1 MNLIDVKNL
10 LFKYKMYS
18 GEKEEVIEHTAIDNI
33 SLSIKK
39 GDFVGILGHN
49 GSGKSTLA
57 KQLAALLKPSGGVI
71 YVGGMDTAK
80 EEQILDIRK
89 TAGLVFQNPDNQLIG
104 NIVEED
110 IAFGP
115 ENIGIPAEEIEMR
128 ITKALA
134 ATGMTAY
141 RATSPGTLSGGQK
154 QKIAISGVLAME
166 PECIIFDEPT
176 AMIDPESR
184 KELLE
189 AIYDLKR
196 LKNITVIYITHFLQE
211 VSQADYLYVMSHGKI
226 TLEGTPETLF
236 KMPEKLA
243 ENNLELPFEVALI
256 DDLRKKSV
264 DVPEEIYTK
273 QQLLEFLKYHFQ
285 KDKANNIVLSEY
297 KSERKTISESSKS
310 NVKSQAKENSRY
322 GNFTEKQSD
331 SHSISVYD
339 RNEKL
344 ADNSLGDLNLADET
358 EVSKKSHELDKT
370 EVSKKSHE
378 LDEAE
383 VSRKS
388 HELDEAEVSRKSY
401 DLDEAEVSKKSHELK
416 ETSDIKEDAS
426 KNIVEPEETESTKG
440 ITLKNISYQYKKQDS
455 GEEKYAI
462 KDISLAIEPGEFV
475 AIIGRTGSGK
485 STLIQHFNGIF
496 QPKSGDYFF
505 NGENIW
511 EKKYDLK
518 RLRQKVALCF
528 QYPEYQLFE
537 ENVLKDI
544 AFGPKNLGFDKKK
557 CEEKARHA
565 MQLAGLSNELEKVSP
580 FSLSG
585 GQKRRVALAGI
596 LAMEPEYLILDE
608 PVAGMDAPGK
618 KILFDLLHHLNKERG
633 ITIVLVSHNM
643 DDVADHAD
651 RVLVMENG
659 QIKMDGKTE
668 EVFARKDELTE
679 MGLGVPQAV
688 EFYLDLKEILE
699 ETDIDLDNAFSHDMQ
714 YNQKN
719 REVSQKTIELSQEN
733 VEINQKETKEKGTE
747 MHEKKIEAS
756 NEKAKE
762 YIKTKRTENVGI
774 PLNIDELAAYIAGG
788 SL

>member
-57 KQLAALLKPSGGVI
+57 KQLAALLKPSSGVI

-110 IAFGP
+110 VAFGP
-115 ENIGIPAEEIEMR
+115 ENMGIPAEEIEMR

-134 ATGMTAY
+134 STGMTAY
-141 RATSPGTLSGGQK
+141 REASPGALSGGQK

-226 TLEGTPETLF
+226 TLKGTPETLF
-236 KMPEKLA
+236 KIPEKLV

-285 KDKANNIVLSEY
+285 KDKSDNIVLSEY

-322 GNFTEKQSD
+322 GNSMEKQSD
-331 SHSISVYD
+331 SHSISVDD

-358 EVSKKSHELDKT
+358 EVSKKSYELDEA

-378 LDEAE
+378 
-383 VSRKS
+383 
-388 HELDEAEVSRKSY
+388 
-401 DLDEAEVSKKSHELK
+401 LDEAEVSKKSHELK
-416 ETSDIKEDAS
+416 ETSDIKENAS
-426 KNIVEPEETESTKG
+426 KNIDEPKETESTKG

-485 STLIQHFNGIF
+485 STLIQHFNGLF

-505 NGENIW
+505 NGENNW

-518 RLRQKVALCF
+518 KAST
-528 QYPEYQLFE
+528 EGSTLFP
-537 ENVLKDI
+537 VSRI
-544 AFGPKNLGFDKKK
+544 PAF
-557 CEEKARHA
+557 
-565 MQLAGLSNELEKVSP
+565 
-580 FSLSG
+580 
-585 GQKRRVALAGI
+585 
-596 LAMEPEYLILDE
+596 
-608 PVAGMDAPGK
+608 
-618 KILFDLLHHLNKERG
+618 
-633 ITIVLVSHNM
+633 
-643 DDVADHAD
+643 
-651 RVLVMENG
+651 
-659 QIKMDGKTE
+659 
-668 EVFARKDELTE
+668 
-679 MGLGVPQAV
+679 
-688 EFYLDLKEILE
+688 
-699 ETDIDLDNAFSHDMQ
+699 
-714 YNQKN
+714 
-719 REVSQKTIELSQEN
+719 
-733 VEINQKETKEKGTE
+733 
-747 MHEKKIEAS
+747 
-756 NEKAKE
+756 
-762 YIKTKRTENVGI
+762 
-774 PLNIDELAAYIAGG
+774 
-788 SL
+788 